1 MVKKRGLP
9 VVGELVICKVNNIN
23 PHSAFLFMIEYEKEG
38 MVNISEISGGWV
50 RDIRQ
55 HIKTGQ
61 MVVAKVLKVDE
72 RNVNLSLKRVDKKQK
87 NDKMKEY
94 KLNLRAEKMLEIA
107 AGELNRSLDKAY
119 EEIGFKLQESF
130 GSLYDAF
137 KTAVINP
144 ELLEKRGIPKDWA
157 GVIKDIAEKNIEQKD
172 YEFKARMIMRSYEP
186 NGISI
191 IKNNLKKAEAMK
203 LEVKY
208 IAAPEYLLKY
218 RTNIA
223 KKGKKEFLTKI
234 EELKKLGA
242 EIEVIK

>member
-1 MVKKRGLP
+1 
-9 VVGELVICKVNNIN
+9 
-23 PHSAFLFMIEYEKEG
+23 MIEYEKEG

-55 HIKTGQ
+55 HIKIGQ
-61 MVVAKVLKVDE
+61 MIVAKVLKVDD
-72 RNVNLSLKRVDKKQK
+72 RNINLSLKRVDKKQK

-94 KLNLRAEKMLEIA
+94 KLHLRAEKMLEIA
-107 AGELNRSLDKAY
+107 ASELNKTLEKAY

-144 ELLEKRGIPKDWA
+144 ELLEKRGVPKEWCD
-157 GVIKDIAEKNIEQKD
+157 VIKNIAEKNIEQKD

-186 NGISI
+186 NGINV

-208 IAAPEYLLKY
+208 IAAPEYLIKY
-218 RTNIA
+218 RTTIA
-223 KKGKKEFLTKI
+223 KKGKKEFLMKI